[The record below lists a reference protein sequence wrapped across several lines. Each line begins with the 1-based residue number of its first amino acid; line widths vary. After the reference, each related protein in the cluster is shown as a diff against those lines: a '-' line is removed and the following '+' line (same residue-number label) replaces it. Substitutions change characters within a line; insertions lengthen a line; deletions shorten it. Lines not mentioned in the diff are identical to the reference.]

1 VRLNVYFILVSE
13 SSPYILRYRSIYSQV
28 RGGARGVPG
37 GATAAPKFCLAPQCP
52 PQNFSGL
59 FMKVLH
65 RPLTAPLVAK
75 LAPPVAPH
83 MKMSGSATE
92 PGKYCRQ
99 LLQRFVEIL
108 FTNRWTRSFLK
119 LPIPTLS
126 LHNSAALS
134 SAKASQRFT
143 WKSNFLTYTLASL
156 NYTLPVSEYVT
167 TNVKA

>member
-1 VRLNVYFILVSE
+1 M
-13 SSPYILRYRSIYSQV
+13 YILSLFPSQV
-28 RGGARGVPG
+28 PTFWGIGQYTARSGAELGGCQG
-37 GATAAPKFCLAPQCP
+37 GPLP
-52 PQNFSGL
+52 PQNFAWPPSGPPKFFQVSL
-59 FMKVLH
+59 WKSYADHWQL
-65 RPLTAPLVAK
+65 PLLQNWPLQW
-75 LAPPVAPH
+75 PPH